1 MSVRIVAAAV
11 VAFAI
16 TSPAFPQRT
25 PTAADR
31 AAIFKAAGF
40 QAQGRNF
47 TRCPDDPSA
56 SHSFGAIEVTDLN
69 SDGKPEAWV
78 REGSTFCY
86 GNTGQAVVLLTK
98 GADGAWRVLLDEV
111 GIDLV
116 EKTKHAG
123 WPDITV
129 GGPGTGPQPLFVF
142 NGAKYV
148 LRR

>member
-1 MSVRIVAAAV
+1 MSIRIMAAAV
-11 VAFAI
+11 LAFAI
-16 TSPAFPQRT
+16 ISPAFAQPAL
-25 PTAADR
+25 TAADK
-31 AAIFKAAGF
+31 AAIFRAAGF
-40 QAQGRNF
+40 KAQGRNF

-56 SHSFGAIEVTDLN
+56 SHSFGAIEAADLN
-69 SDGKPEAWV
+69 SDGTPEAWV

-98 GADGAWRVLLDEV
+98 GADGAWKVLLDEE

-116 EKTKHAG
+116 EKTKHVG

-129 GGPGTGPQPLFVF
+129 GGPGIGRQPLFVF
-142 NGAKYV
+142 NGVKYV

>member
-1 MSVRIVAAAV
+1 MSVRIIARAV
-11 VAFAI
+11 LAFAI
-16 TSPAFPQRT
+16 TSPAFAQPVL
-25 PTAADR
+25 TAADK

-47 TRCPDDPSA
+47 TRCPDDSAA
-56 SHSFGAIEVTDLN
+56 SHSFGAIEVADLN
-69 SDGKPEAWV
+69 SDGKSEAWV

-98 GADGAWRVLLDEV
+98 GADGAWKVLLDEV
-111 GIDLV
+111 GVDQV

-129 GGPGTGPQPLFVF
+129 GGPGIGRQPLFVF

-148 LRR
+148 SRR